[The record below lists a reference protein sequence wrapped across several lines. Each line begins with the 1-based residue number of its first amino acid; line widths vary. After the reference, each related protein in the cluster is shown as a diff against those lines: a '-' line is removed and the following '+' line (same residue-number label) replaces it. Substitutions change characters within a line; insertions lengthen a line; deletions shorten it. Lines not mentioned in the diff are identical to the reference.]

1 LGFLSKFF
9 NTKETNVATQHRNIT
24 SSENFPEKIF
34 IERDGLYHEWS
45 TEEPASLHHNLHSLL
60 HGFYGSQNFIELFYS
75 LPEVFAPVHEI
86 AKRVS
91 DANWQLRKE
100 WNDEVDYKDEDF
112 NRLFT
117 KPNPL
122 VSHKDLVY
130 QAVCYEILTGKQL
143 FFFNQPDTLIDEYKS
158 IITWSNLPAHKVTVD
173 LKKNVDPY
181 TATELSDFVNEYRLP
196 IGNGR
201 ERKFPV
207 NKVLPICHL
216 SLNSG
221 WDLNDC
227 KSLLLGAE
235 KAIRNLIPV
244 YEARGTIYIKRGAL
258 GFLVGN
264 KTDASGHVPLSPK
277 EKAEVLQDFHGTYGI
292 TPGKSPVGITRQ
304 PLQWV
309 QTAMSIKELEPFNE
323 TLADAAAIYAVLRV
337 PPHLIPSKD
346 KSTFANADADMKAF
360 YTNVIIPWAKRYAE
374 SWTNYM
380 KLTNYRRYIFPDY
393 SHIEVLQEN
402 QKEKADVQKVVT
414 DTKIQQ
420 FLNGACSLNEFIIA
434 IDGTPG
440 TDPIYSLKWLD
451 MDDEQRELVSNML
464 RMKMPP
470 AETDEDKEEGKVTPL
485 KKVV

>member
-1 LGFLSKFF
+1 MKFKDWLLGKPQ
-9 NTKETNVATQHRNIT
+9 KEETNVATQHRNT
-24 SSENFPEKIF
+24 SLPDKVF
-34 IERDGLYHEWS
+34 IERDGFYHEWS
-45 TEEPASLHHNLHSLL
+45 TQEPASLHHNIYSIL

-75 LPEVFAPVHEI
+75 VPEIFAPVHEI

-91 DANWQLRKE
+91 DATWQLRKE

-143 FFFNQPDTLIDEYKS
+143 FYFNQPDTLINEYKS
-158 IITWSNLPAHKVTVD
+158 ILTWWNLPAHKVVVD
-173 LKKNVDPY
+173 LKKGVDPY
-181 TATELSDFVNEYRLP
+181 SATSLNDFVNEYRLTL
-196 IGNGR
+196 NGR
-201 ERKFPV
+201 DRHFPT

-216 SLNSG
+216 SLDSG
-221 WDLNDC
+221 YDLNDC
-227 KSLLLGAE
+227 KPLLLGAE

-244 YEARGTIYIKRGAL
+244 YEARGVIYIKRGAL

-264 KTDASGHVPLSPK
+264 KSDASGQIPLTKTEK
-277 EKAEVLQDFHGTYGI
+277 EEVLNDFQGTYGV
-292 TPGKSPVGITRQ
+292 TSGKSPIGITRQ

-309 QTAMSIKELEPFNE
+309 QTAMSIKELEPFEE
-323 TLADAAAIYAVLRV
+323 TLADAVAIYACLRV
-337 PPHLIPSKD
+337 PRHLVPSKD
-346 KSTFANADADMKAF
+346 QSTYANADADMKAF

-374 SWTNYM
+374 NWTNYM
-380 KLTNYRRYIFPDY
+380 GLSQFRRYIFPDY

-402 QKEKADVQKVVT
+402 EKEKADVQKIVT

-451 MDDEQRELVSNML
+451 MDDEQRDLVSNML

-470 AETDEDKEEGKVTPL
+470 VDTTEDKEQQQNPSPL
-485 KKVV
+485 KAVV